1 MIRRLRIRYRKP
13 EKSLAVPAIFHTG
26 EVVIPVK
33 TTVKLARWLNDGQEK
48 LLPEIKREVRRLINT
63 VPTRI

>member
-13 EKSLAVPAIFHTG
+13 EKSVAVPAVLHSG

-33 TTVKLARWLNDGQEK
+33 TTVKLARWLNDGQVK
-48 LLPEIKREVRRLINT
+48 LLPQIKREVRRLINT

>member
-1 MIRRLRIRYRKP
+1 MIRRLRIRYRRP
-13 EKSLAVPAIFHTG
+13 DKSVAVPAVLHSG

-33 TTVKLARWLNDGQEK
+33 TTVKLARWLNDGKDK
-48 LLPEIKREVRRLINT
+48 LIPEIKREIKRLINT